1 MIAPLLPMLATAAA
15 PIDSDE
21 HVFEV
26 KWDGVRALAAV
37 NGGQW
42 QLWGRERSDYHD
54 RYPEL
59 AVLRGLPAGT
69 VVDGEVV
76 LFREGRADLP
86 ALLRRHHLG
95 HPDQIRHASRVLP
108 VCYVVFDLLGQ
119 HGRSLRAEPLVQRRA
134 ALAELLAT
142 VPDPR
147 LVFSEGVVGPGRAY
161 FDQVVTRATRASWP
175 STWPVATGPGGARR
189 PGARSS
195 PGRRCPA

>member
-1 MIAPLLPMLATAAA
+1 MSAPLLPMLATAAA
-15 PIDSDE
+15 PFDSDE

-37 NGGQW
+37 DAGQW
-42 QLWGRERSDYHD
+42 QLWGRQRSDYRD

-76 LFREGRADLP
+76 QLHDGRADLP
-86 ALLRRHHLG
+86 ALLRRHHLQ
-95 HPDQIRHASRVLP
+95 HPEQIRRASRATP
-108 VCYVVFDLLGQ
+108 VCYLVFDLLAQ
-119 HGRSLRAEPLVQRRA
+119 ADRSLLAEPLERRRA
-134 ALAELLAT
+134 VLAELLAT
-142 VPDPR
+142 RPIPGCC
-147 LVFSEGVVGPGRAY
+147 SPTGWSGRAAPSSRRWWP
-161 FDQVVTRATRASWP
+161 RATRGSWP
-175 STWPVATGPGGARR
+175 STWRVATGPASARR